1 MVHLPQMQVGLDI
14 VHTELDGLVILCDVI
29 MTSSYGGHGPGWPRT
44 KWMLHKSESA
54 WIIWLVHLQ
63 AYICVAMFIVQIY
76 SYFLF
81 RHHLP
86 GCYYCSSH
94 SCQCSSQSFLCLWMF
109 THDRWTSL
117 GGCIQ
122 HYRSAWQNGRS
133 VYYSISNTADLH
145 DKMEDQNN
153 STNKHNEILV

>member
-1 MVHLPQMQVGLDI
+1 
-14 VHTELDGLVILCDVI
+14 
-29 MTSSYGGHGPGWPRT
+29 
-44 KWMLHKSESA
+44 MLHKSESA

-76 SYFLF
+76 SYCLF
-81 RHHLP
+81 RHRLP

-94 SCQCSSQSFLCLWMF
+94 SRQCSSQSFLCLWMF

-122 HYRSAWQNGRS
+122 HCRSAWQNGRS

-145 DKMEDQNN
+145 DKMEDQYTTVFNTADLRMTKWKI
-153 STNKHNEILV
+153 SILWYCSSDIARFLLRQKVLSDYILLTEHCKIL